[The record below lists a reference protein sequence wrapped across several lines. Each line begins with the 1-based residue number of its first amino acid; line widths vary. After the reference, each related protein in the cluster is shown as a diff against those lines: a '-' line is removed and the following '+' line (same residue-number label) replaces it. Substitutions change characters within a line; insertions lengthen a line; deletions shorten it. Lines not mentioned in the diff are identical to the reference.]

1 MRMNGSSRITINNVT
16 ENTVQYYLAY
26 LNIPVEY
33 IRFDNEHLFMHYLT
47 LISSSVDLDNWRNL
61 QEISLHPHSN
71 YISLL
76 SIYLPVSLFYTIF
89 VQIIVNKLNRLD
101 ASDFSYILR
110 VLGLLPASRR
120 YAFARFCWRMSSCD
134 RYLSDRVASY
144 ASEAIASETR
154 QVAELSSL
162 IQFVTNTQK

>member
-1 MRMNGSSRITINNVT
+1 MWQKTQFSIILLISIFPWNTFVSIMNICSCII
-16 ENTVQYYLAY
+16 
-26 LNIPVEY
+26 
-33 IRFDNEHLFMHYLT
+33 LT
-47 LISSSVDLDNWRNL
+47 LISSSIDLDNWRNL

-89 VQIIVNKLNRLD
+89 GQIIVNKLNRLD
-101 ASDFSYILR
+101 GSDFNYILR
-110 VLGLLPASRR
+110 VLGLLPSSRR

-134 RYLSDRVASY
+134 WYLSDRVASY

-154 QVAELSSL
+154 QVAEIPSF